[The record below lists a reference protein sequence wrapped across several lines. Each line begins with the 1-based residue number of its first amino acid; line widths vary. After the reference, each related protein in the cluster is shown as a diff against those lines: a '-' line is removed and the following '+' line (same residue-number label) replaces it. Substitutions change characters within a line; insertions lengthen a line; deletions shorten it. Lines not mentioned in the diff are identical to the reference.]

1 MLSLMVLGLSYTEE
15 ILVEIL
21 PTKNSGNR
29 PKCLSHRMI
38 ILQVASLNKSPTG
51 QLRLGQRHHQFYEYW
66 RIVDH
71 SSK

>member
-51 QLRLGQRHHQFYEYW
+51 QYLRLG